1 MNYVSGKTIRS
12 LREKRNLTQKA
23 LARLVNVSDKA
34 ISKWE
39 TEKGLPDI
47 GVLGDLSQ
55 ALGVSIAELMTG
67 DLKANENTS
76 SNMKKSRFYICPIC
90 GNSIMAVGEG
100 CFSCCGVTLPP
111 LEAEPCDEAH
121 SLTLEEVDGEYYV
134 TMRHEMSKTH
144 YISLIAYVT
153 LDSLEVV
160 KLYPEQDVS
169 VRFRKKGPGF
179 LYAYCNRH
187 GLFCIRV

>member
-67 DLKANENTS
+67 DLKA
-76 SNMKKSRFYICPIC
+76 NMKKSRFYICPIC

-169 VRFRKKGPGF
+169 VRLRKKGRGI
-179 LYAYCNRH
+179 LYACCNRD
-187 GLFCIRV
+187 GLFRKVI

>member
-76 SNMKKSRFYICPIC
+76 SNMMPSRVE
-90 GNSIMAVGEG
+90 SI
-100 CFSCCGVTLPP
+100 SQTL
-111 LEAEPCDEAH
+111 
-121 SLTLEEVDGEYYV
+121 TG
-134 TMRHEMSKTH
+134 
-144 YISLIAYVT
+144 
-153 LDSLEVV
+153 
-160 KLYPEQDVS
+160 
-169 VRFRKKGPGF
+169 
-179 LYAYCNRH
+179 
-187 GLFCIRV
+187 

>member
-76 SNMKKSRFYICPIC
+76 ANMKKSRFYICPIC

-121 SLTLEEVDGEYYV
+121 SLTLEEVDGRVLCDYA
-134 TMRHEMSKTH
+134 TR
-144 YISLIAYVT
+144 
-153 LDSLEVV
+153 D
-160 KLYPEQDVS
+160 EQDALHLS
-169 VRFRKKGPGF
+169 DCLCDSGLPGGGQALSGAGCLRPAAQKGRGILYACCNRDGLFRK
-179 LYAYCNRH
+179 A
-187 GLFCIRV
+187 I